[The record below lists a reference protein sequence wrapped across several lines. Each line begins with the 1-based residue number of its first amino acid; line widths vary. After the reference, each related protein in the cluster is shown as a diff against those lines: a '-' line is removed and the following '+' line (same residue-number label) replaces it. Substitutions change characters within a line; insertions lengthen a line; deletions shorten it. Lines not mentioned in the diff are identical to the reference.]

1 MTVHY
6 TNMSSEVIGL
16 DNQLYDVSSDDK
28 GLTTVPKS
36 LKSADMKV
44 SSIIKVSVTCDV
56 AKIDELAAL

>member
-1 MTVHY
+1 
-6 TNMSSEVIGL
+6 MSSEVIGL